1 MWGGCREE
9 VGVGRVG
16 VRGRCG
22 ESRCGG
28 VGVWEV
34 GVGRVGVGGRCGEV
48 QGRDGELQRTNAHC
62 TLLE

>member
-28 VGVWEV
+28 VG
-34 GVGRVGVGGRCGEV
+34 GRCGESRC
-48 QGRDGELQRTNAHC
+48 GR
-62 TLLE
+62 